1 MTTARSP
8 STRPQPDLDELDL
21 FRQLRA
27 TTAAEHKRL
36 TAILVERHTGTV
48 RWLAGRYA
56 NPGVDVADL
65 TQVGYVGLM
74 LAIQRFDPD
83 RGSDFLAFARPT
95 IQGEIRR
102 YFRDKRRWIRL
113 PRRLQEVKAELR
125 PATDALTHELG
136 RSPTVPE
143 LAARLEMDEELVI
156 EALAADDVFAPMSL
170 DAPIRREDNDEL
182 SLADVLGEL
191 DDRLD
196 AIDERNSVAPLVAAL
211 PERERR
217 ILHLRFFE
225 DLTQAEIGRQ
235 VGVSQMQ
242 VSRILAGIMADLRS
256 QVFRDS
262 HRRAG

>member
-1 MTTARSP
+1 MTTAISP
-8 STRPQPDLDELDL
+8 TTRPQPDPEELDL

-27 TTAAEHKRL
+27 ATEAERERL
-36 TAILVERHTGTV
+36 TEALVQRHTGTV

-56 NPGVDVADL
+56 NPGVEVSEL
-65 TQVGYVGLM
+65 VQVGYVGLM

-113 PRRLQEVKAELR
+113 PRKLQEVKAELR

-143 LAARLEMDEELVI
+143 LAARLGMDEELVI
-156 EALAADDVFAPMSL
+156 EALAADDVFSPMSL
-170 DAPIRREDNDEL
+170 DAPIRRDDNDEL
-182 SLADVLGEL
+182 SLADVLGGP

-196 AIDERNSVAPLVAAL
+196 AVDKRNSVAPLVAAL

-217 ILHLRFFE
+217 ILHLRYFE
-225 DLTQAEIGRQ
+225 DLTQAEIGRR

-242 VSRILAGIMADLRS
+242 VSRILTSILADLRT

-262 HRRAG
+262 VRRAG